1 MRQVEEREGVYRIGA
16 AKALLGTV
24 RRVLPHAL
32 PSVAFDCGAFG
43 WIGGAVPGSRTK
55 AIATVVEFLGAS
67 EFRILAYIDRY
78 GRVFATDRPVPSRLL
93 VRRSL
98 RSLGTPSRMDRTRNG
113 EASRCTNSSVM

>member
-43 WIGGAVPGSRTK
+43 WIGGACPAPNKS
-55 AIATVVEFLGAS
+55 
-67 EFRILAYIDRY
+67 DRY
-78 GRVFATDRPVPSRLL
+78 VV
-93 VRRSL
+93 
-98 RSLGTPSRMDRTRNG
+98 
-113 EASRCTNSSVM
+113 